1 MTIAVTELDL
11 SVRAGWPDNASP
23 ERVLGADEL
32 DSFSGGKFAS
42 LTESLFDS
50 ELIAAAKK

>member
-23 ERVLGADEL
+23 ERVLGANEL
-32 DSFSGGKFAS
+32 DSFLGGKFAS

-50 ELIAAAKK
+50 ELITAAKK